1 MRRHFLEFY
10 VFKMWL
16 PLTLLILAGTC
27 SADFEHGWKIGNEY
41 TYLVR
46 SRTLTGLEKLSDQAA
61 GILLKAHLTIQ
72 VRDGNTLVAKV
83 SNCQYARIHKSL
95 PGSWH
100 SEISDQMLDLRELPI
115 SGQPFLI
122 KVGHGIIRDLIVD
135 RDVPTWELNIL
146 KSIVSQL
153 QVDTQGENAIKKRD
167 IQEPTDEEPFGIFRA
182 MEDTVTGKCE
192 VHYDIMPLS
201 EHMIDLQ
208 PELVPMPDLKGNGM
222 HIDIMKTRN
231 FSRCDQR
238 MGYHFGI
245 SGQNDWEPGSNL
257 NGEFLSKSSTSRIIV
272 SGNLKRFT
280 IQSSVTTSRIL
291 VSPRFYDNQN
301 GVVVSVMNLT
311 LANINRV
318 KSQLSGPSNPES
330 TGNLVYVYADPFS
343 DMEDRR
349 NGKQTEA
356 LNSNME
362 TSDSASSENSGWIS
376 SSDEQFWQ
384 PRPTLEDPPQIP
396 LLPNFIGYKG
406 KFIDKSKNIDIQ
418 KLAKELIYQIANEIE
433 DASNIPSQGTL
444 EKFTLVIDLIRM
456 MGRNKLMSIANE
468 VFISPNQLKSND
480 KSQAVKQNAWAV
492 LRDAVTQAGTG
503 PALLTIKHWIEK
515 GDVTGLEAAGI
526 VSRIPKTARAPT
538 AEYVKAFFQLATN
551 PKVMKEEL
559 LNTASILAFSE
570 LVRLSQVND
579 KTIHNLY
586 PVHTFGRMTPKND
599 KTVVNEYIPYLAN
612 ELKKAAMDRDSKRM
626 QTYILALGSIGHPKI
641 LSVFEP
647 YLEGKEP
654 VTVFQRTLIVSSL
667 SKLIE
672 MHPRLTRLILY
683 KIYLNTKESH
693 EVRCMAI
700 FLLMTTNPPLSMLQR
715 IASFTNF
722 DTSKQVNSAV
732 KSSIQSMANM
742 KIPGSEDMARKA
754 QAVINL
760 LNTETYAYQLSHG
773 FVNDAVLNNVM
784 HRTII
789 KYIGSDDSLIPKSMY
804 YGSFSSFGD
813 FKVPPKEFM
822 AMLSTVKPLIDML
835 FADQKKQSSERSW
848 TQKIAE
854 ELNIIPEEP
863 MKMEGNI
870 MWNSKY
876 SSYFWPFDKKELN
889 NLNALMATYFTS
901 MQDGRYIN
909 VNKFMSYDVVLSFP
923 TDTGLPFVH
932 TLSVPTLYKATGN
945 NRMMQGSSIDIK
957 SSMRMVH
964 STKVQGRIGFV
975 TPFDHRHFISGVD
988 VNFQMYAPVEVEL
1001 GGAPNNVQLKIRLL
1015 EGEEKARLVQ
1025 YSVIPYT
1032 SSHDILHQRPLLEDK
1047 NTHVVQSGETMINSI
1062 PLINEEVKAWRLN
1075 VEADKSNKNLLSM
1088 ENVYSTLMYPWS
1100 KVNDK
1105 FRKIE
1110 LIMDLEQP
1118 VKEPVLLTAT
1128 IDAMDIQSE
1137 TVDSRLWT
1145 PIAMAVEPIDKK
1157 GNSNSRRKQFLEEVT
1172 KGIKSATSGVLDV
1185 ELQLP
1190 GELEL
1195 TNAFTV
1201 AWSKSNVDNKQR
1213 NLFYWNFNTPALEGK
1228 YEVCASSQ
1236 TETSDNILPMYEKA
1250 VNIEPKK
1257 KFDVAIR
1264 YGTTCSENKQINVK
1278 AKLTQ
1283 TNQMKETVKN
1293 SNVVGE
1299 CKKQMKQGNKILR
1312 ACQEAAG
1319 LATLLDQVDVTLD
1332 IPSNELLEMASAV
1345 VDIID
1350 DTRVF
1355 NVRTGSTKPKN
1366 ADKNKIDIKAK
1377 VSTDLN
1383 AVDMVVHTPDV
1394 DVWFDDVSLL
1404 PFGIASDDLVMA
1416 NSDMQEM
1423 LANDNLEPTCVLDNT
1438 RAETFDRKE
1447 YPLRLGNC
1455 WHVVMTTYPKMDPAK
1470 PDEKL
1475 RLTEDTSVSILT
1487 RGTDDGDK
1495 EVKVLLDERE
1505 ILLLARE
1512 SHLRVKL
1519 NGREI
1524 KISKDKSHQE
1534 IQGDKV
1540 LFEIF
1545 RFTDGS
1551 IGLVSDHYSFKLGF
1565 DGKRILLK
1573 SSETYRDSVR
1583 GLCGNFDGDAT
1594 NDFLGPKNCVLRKP
1608 DEFVATYALTKNQCE
1623 GEALEMAQKARTFE
1637 CLAQDKTIRS
1647 NVITDVDAGRADK
1660 EDEAWGYH
1668 QKQRKNNDKRCSAIH
1683 RTLVEKIDGKLCFTT
1698 RPIIACPSSCTATET
1713 KSKTYQ
1719 FHCREINKESRELQK
1734 RIEKGASPDLSQ
1746 KQVHMS
1752 RSIDVPFAC
1761 EA

>member
-1 MRRHFLEFY
+1 
-10 VFKMWL
+10 MWL
-16 PLTLLILAGTC
+16 PLTLLILAGTV

-61 GILLKAHLTIQ
+61 GILLKAQLTIQ
-72 VRDGNTLVAKV
+72 VRDSDTLVAKV

-122 KVGHGIIRDLIVD
+122 KVGHGMVKDLIVG

-153 QVDTQGENAIKKRD
+153 QVDTQGENVIKKRD
-167 IQEPTDEEPFGIFRA
+167 IQIPTDEEPFGMFRA

-192 VHYDIMPLS
+192 VLYDITPLS
-201 EHMIDLQ
+201 ENMIDLQ

-222 HIDIMKTRN
+222 HIDIMKTKN
-231 FSRCDQR
+231 FSKCDQR

-257 NGEFLSKSSTSRIIV
+257 NGEFLSKSSTSRIVV

-280 IQSSVTTSRIL
+280 IQSSVTSSRIL

-318 KSQLSGPSNPES
+318 RSQLSGPSNPES

-349 NGKQTEA
+349 NAKQTEA
-356 LNSNME
+356 LNSNMQ
-362 TSDSASSENSGWIS
+362 TSDSASSDNSGSIS
-376 SSDEQFWQ
+376 SSEEQFWQ
-384 PRPTLEDPPQIP
+384 PKPTLEDPPQIP

-406 KFIDKSKNIDIQ
+406 KFIDKSKNIDIE
-418 KLAKELIYQIANEIE
+418 KLAKELIYQIANEVE

-444 EKFTLVIDLIRM
+444 EKFTLLNDLIRM
-456 MGRNKLMSIANE
+456 MGRNKLMLIAND

-480 KSQAVKQNAWAV
+480 KSQAIKQNAWAV

-503 PALLTIKHWIEK
+503 PALLAIKHWIEK
-515 GDVTGLEAAGI
+515 GDVTGLEAADI

-538 AEYVKAFFQLATN
+538 AEYVKAFFHLVTN
-551 PKVMKEEL
+551 PKVMKEEF
-559 LNTASILAFSE
+559 LNTTSILAFSE
-570 LVRLSQVND
+570 LVRLSQVNN
-579 KTIHNLY
+579 KTIHNRY
-586 PVHTFGRMTPKND
+586 PVHTFGRMTPKHD
-599 KTVVNEYIPYLAN
+599 KTVVDEYIPFFAN
-612 ELKKAAMDRDSKRM
+612 ELKKAAKDRDSTRI

-672 MHPRLTRLILY
+672 IHPILTRRILY
-683 KIYLNTKESH
+683 KIYLNTKEPH
-693 EVRCMAI
+693 EIRCMAI
-700 FLLMTTNPPLSMLQR
+700 FLLMKTNPPLSMLQR
-715 IASFTNF
+715 IAGFTNF

-732 KSSIQSMANM
+732 KSSIQSMANL

-760 LNTETYAYQLSHG
+760 LNTETYGYQLSHS
-773 FVNDAVLNNVM
+773 FVNDAVLDNLM
-784 HRTII
+784 HRTIF
-789 KYIGSDDSLIPKSMY
+789 KYIGSDDSVIPQSMY

-813 FKVPPKEFM
+813 FKTPPNQFM
-822 AMLSTVKPLIDML
+822 AMMSTVKPLIDML
-835 FADQKKQSSERSW
+835 FKDQKKQSSERSW
-848 TQKIAE
+848 TKKIAE
-854 ELNIIPEEP
+854 ELNIVPEEP
-863 MKMEGNI
+863 KKMEGNI
-870 MWNSKY
+870 LWNSKY
-876 SSYFWPFDKKELN
+876 SSYFWPFDKNELN
-889 NLNALMATYFTS
+889 TLTVLIDAYFRS
-901 MQDGRYIN
+901 MIDGRYIN
-909 VNKFMSYDVVLSFP
+909 ANKFMSYDVVLSFP

-932 TLSVPTLYKATGN
+932 TLNVPTLYKATGN
-945 NRMMQGSSIDIK
+945 NRVVQGPRIGIESA
-957 SSMRMVH
+957 MRMVH

-975 TPFDHRHFISGVD
+975 TPFDHGHFISGVD
-988 VNFQMYAPVEVEL
+988 VNFQMYAPVEL
-1001 GGAPNNVQLKIRLL
+1001 ALMGAPNSVQLRIRLL

-1025 YSVIPYT
+1025 YSVVPYT
-1032 SSHDILHQRPLLEDK
+1032 SSHDILHQRPLLKDT
-1047 NTHVVQSGETMINSI
+1047 NTHVVQSGETMIKSLPI
-1062 PLINEEVKAWRLN
+1062 LTEEMKACRLN
-1075 VEADKSNKNLLSM
+1075 VEAEKSNNKLWSDDWSM
-1088 ENVYSTLMYPWS
+1088 ESAYTTLMYPWS
-1100 KVNDK
+1100 TIDDNL
-1105 FRKIE
+1105 RKID
-1110 LIMDLEQP
+1110 LTMDLEHP
-1118 VKEPVLLTAT
+1118 VKEPMLLTVT
-1128 IDAMDIQSE
+1128 IDAMDVQPE

-1157 GNSNSRRKQFLEEVT
+1157 GNSKSRRKQFLKEVT

-1190 GELEL
+1190 GELKL
-1195 TNAFTV
+1195 TNAITV
-1201 AWSKSNVDNKQR
+1201 AWSKSNIDNKQR
-1213 NLFYWNFNTPALEGK
+1213 NLFYWNFNMPALEGK

-1250 VNIEPKK
+1250 VNITPKQ

-1278 AKLTQ
+1278 GKLTQ
-1283 TNQMKETVKN
+1283 THQMKEMVENSLVVK
-1293 SNVVGE
+1293 E
-1299 CKKQMKQGNKILR
+1299 CKKQMQQGNKILR
-1312 ACQEAAG
+1312 TCQEAAG
-1319 LATLLDQVDVTLD
+1319 LATLLNQVEITLD
-1332 IPSNELLEMASAV
+1332 IPSDDLLEMANAV
-1345 VDIID
+1345 VDAID
-1350 DTRVF
+1350 DSTVLD
-1355 NVRTGSTKPKN
+1355 VRTGSTKPKN
-1366 ADKNKIDIKAK
+1366 ADKKKIDIKAK
-1377 VSTDLN
+1377 LSTDLN
-1383 AVDMVVHTPDV
+1383 TVDMVVHTPDM

-1404 PFGIASDDLVMA
+1404 PLGIASDDLVMA
-1416 NSDMQEM
+1416 NGDMQEM
-1423 LANDNLEPTCVLDNT
+1423 LAHDNLEPTCVLDRT

-1447 YPLRLGNC
+1447 YPLRLGKC
-1455 WHVVMTTYPKMDPAK
+1455 WHVVMTTYPKMDPAR

-1475 RLTEDTSVSILT
+1475 GITEDTSVSILS

-1505 ILLLARE
+1505 IVLLARG

-1524 KISKDKSHQE
+1524 EISKDKSHQE
-1534 IQGDKV
+1534 IQGDRV

-1545 RFTDGS
+1545 RFTDDS

-1573 SSETYRDSVR
+1573 SSEVYRDSVR

-1594 NDFLGPKNCVLRKP
+1594 NDFLGPKNCILRKP
-1608 DEFVATYALTKNQCE
+1608 EEFVATYALTKDECE
-1623 GEALEMAQKARTFE
+1623 DEALEMAQKARTFE
-1637 CLAQDKTIRS
+1637 CMAQDKTVRS
-1647 NVITDVDAGRADK
+1647 NVITDVDAGRI
-1660 EDEAWGYH
+1660 DEEVETWGYH
-1668 QKQRKNNDKRCSAIH
+1668 QKQRKDDNKRCSAIH
-1683 RTLVEKIDGKLCFTT
+1683 RTIVEKVDGLICFTT
-1698 RPIIACPSSCTATET
+1698 RPVIACPPRCTATET
-1713 KSKTYQ
+1713 KSKSYQ
-1719 FHCREINKESRELQK
+1719 FHCMDIKKESLELQK
-1734 RIEKGASPDLSQ
+1734 RIEKGASPDFSQ
-1746 KQVHMS
+1746 KPIYMS
-1752 RSIDVPFAC
+1752 RSIDVPLAC